1 MDTWSRSRSR
11 FTAFAVA
18 ALLTITAAACG
29 SAGSDAGDGFRLS
42 GSQLSGEVTTA
53 TAPVPDNTTEVA
65 TAAVP
70 ELQVFLTKPE
80 DPAATDA
87 AVQPAAFAATA
98 VPPIPREGLNSAG
111 VSTND
116 LGYVYENPTF
126 FGQPLTMVV
135 TGKEDEYVKVSLP
148 ARPNHQEGWVRASD
162 VALSE
167 HRFHAELVL
176 SEFVF
181 RVWNDEELIAE
192 TQVVIGTDATPT
204 PIGRF
209 YINEI
214 LDAATAGVSPGG
226 AYGPWILATNGYSE
240 AMDLFEDGLPV
251 VAFHGTNNPGLI
263 GSKASNGCIR
273 MPNDVVTKIAESIP
287 AGTPVEIRA

>member
-1 MDTWSRSRSR
+1 MHHRSRSR
-11 FTAFAVA
+11 PRFIALAVA
-18 ALLTITAAACG
+18 AVLTITAAACG
-29 SAGSDAGDGFRLS
+29 PAASDAGDGFRLS
-42 GSQLSGEVTTA
+42 GSQLTGEVTTT

-65 TAAVP
+65 TATGP
-70 ELQVFLTKPE
+70 ELQVFLTKPVAAE
-80 DPAATDA
+80 PDGPDVRPASFAAAT
-87 AVQPAAFAATA
+87 VQ
-98 VPPIPREGLNSAG
+98 PIPREGLNSAG
-111 VSTND
+111 VSVNE
-116 LGYVYENPTF
+116 LGYVYENPTY

-135 TGKEDEYVKVSLP
+135 TGKEDEYIKVSLP

-167 HRFHAELVL
+167 HRFHGELVL

-192 TQVVIGTDATPT
+192 TQVVIGTDTTPT
-204 PIGRF
+204 PTGRF

-240 AMDLFEDGLPV
+240 AMDLFDDGLPV

-273 MPNDVVTKIAESIP
+273 MPNDVVTKLAESIP